1 MQNRYVGDIGDY
13 VKLAILRALLPGRR
27 LGVAWWLYPDERHNR
42 DGRRIEYLDRPDPWR
57 RFDPPLFDALKK
69 MVLAQQRNVHA
80 LEQASLMPCAFFASE
95 PIPCDVRPF
104 PERARERQRWFDR
117 ISTSLESADLL
128 FVDPD
133 NGIAPFGLKLTRRS
147 AGKSIL
153 MEEIV
158 ALRRSGR
165 TVVVYHHQ
173 TRRKGGHVDELR
185 YLAERLADAGCRVA
199 GVLRASPWSPRAFFL
214 IDADTDIMQRAQ
226 ALSAQ
231 WNGLIAWHGTFSSP
245 KPVGLLDARL

>member
-27 LGVAWWLYPDERHNR
+27 VGVAWWLYPDEGHNR

-57 RFDPPLFDALKK
+57 RFDPLLFDALKK
-69 MVLAQQRNVHA
+69 IVLAQQRNVHA
-80 LEQASLMPCAFFASE
+80 LEQASLMPGAFLE
-95 PIPCDVRPF
+95 PIPCDVHPF
-104 PERARERQRWFDR
+104 PERARERQRWLDR
-117 ISTSLESADLL
+117 TNTSLESADLL

-133 NGIAPFGLKLTRRS
+133 NGIAPLGLKLTRRS

-153 MEEIV
+153 MAEIV

-185 YLAERLADAGCRVA
+185 HLAERLADAGCRVSGA
-199 GVLRASPWSPRAFFL
+199 LRASPWSPRAFFL
-214 IDADTDIMQRAQ
+214 IDADTNILQRAQ
-226 ALSAQ
+226 SLSAQ
-231 WNGLIAWHGTFSSP
+231 WNGLITWHDNFSNP
-245 KPVGLLDARL
+245 KPVDLLDARL